1 MVWSLLRTAHCKEM
15 EKEMEDR
22 RSSGCGEKEE
32 VGGRRRQRRRRDRGV
47 AGEADPAQSS
57 EWFPVARL

>member
-32 VGGRRRQRRRRDRGV
+32 TFRLPGTRSASQP
-47 AGEADPAQSS
+47 PA
-57 EWFPVARL
+57 RH